1 MEAEQTD
8 IPFNYAT
15 LLDLHCWTIEQGCFF
30 LTAYKSG
37 FKQCE
42 IDFLSKEISKHKR
55 KTPESAFNFM
65 VASAREITSENNVTP
80 DAGAFLE
87 FIRIYQIAA
96 TGFDIKESITPYK
109 FISWA
114 INKRTIIV
122 HDDLIKWREEERD
135 KFPTGRTSATR
146 NALKNAQSRIAELE
160 SALAARDAEFEQ
172 ARAELA
178 ALREENTALKEELE
192 RARQEAS
199 PSGMTPQ
206 QKAAQVRSEKAL
218 ATWKPVIRTMIQ
230 IAVIIGK
237 EGEKERQ
244 TPDLRVYFNEMDTTI
259 TDEQMKFFR
268 QALPSE
274 YKDSVGGSVGKI

>member
-1 MEAEQTD
+1 M
-8 IPFNYAT
+8 
-15 LLDLHCWTIEQGCFF
+15 
-30 LTAYKSG
+30 
-37 FKQCE
+37 
-42 IDFLSKEISKHKR
+42 
-55 KTPESAFNFM
+55 
-65 VASAREITSENNVTP
+65 
-80 DAGAFLE
+80 
-87 FIRIYQIAA
+87 RI
-96 TGFDIKESITPYK
+96 
-109 FISWA
+109 
-114 INKRTIIV
+114 
-122 HDDLIKWREEERD
+122 
-135 KFPTGRTSATR
+135 
-146 NALKNAQSRIAELE
+146 ALKNAQSRIAELE
-160 SALAARDAEFEQ
+160 TALAAKDAELEQ
-172 ARAELA
+172 ARAEMS
-178 ALREENTALKEELE
+178 ALREENAALNEELE

-274 YKDSVGGSVGKI
+274 YKDSVGGTVGKI